1 MSRQRPAQLRPWMPF
16 TLPAAI
22 ALPIVTGFL
31 FAGPLLGLAVAALV
45 AVAIVFVAIRM
56 GTEPRPRDPD
66 APAVR
71 RAAARRFVAPLVIA
85 ATAIV
90 VIVAAEGAVQLIGW
104 GLLAAAFAV
113 ATSLVFL
120 EVGYSEDRAR
130 DRERRAAPRRRRRDT
145 RPGLHG

>member
-1 MSRQRPAQLRPWMPF
+1 MSRQRYAKLRPWMPF

-22 ALPIVTGFL
+22 TLPIVTGFL
-31 FAGPLLGLAVAALV
+31 LAGPMLGFVVAALV
-45 AVAIVFVAIRM
+45 AAAIAFVAVRM

-85 ATAIV
+85 AAAIV
-90 VIVAAEGAVQLIGW
+90 VIAAAQGTVQVIGW
-104 GLLAAAFAV
+104 GLLAVAFAV

-120 EVGYSEDRAR
+120 EVGYSEDR
-130 DRERRAAPRRRRRDT
+130 DRERT
-145 RPGLHG
+145 RLRVHGRHG